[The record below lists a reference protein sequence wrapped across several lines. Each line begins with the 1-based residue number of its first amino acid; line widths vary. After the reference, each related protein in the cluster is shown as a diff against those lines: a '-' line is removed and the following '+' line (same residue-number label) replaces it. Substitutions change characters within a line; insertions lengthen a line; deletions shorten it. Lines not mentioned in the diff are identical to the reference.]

1 MPFSIK
7 LKIKMN
13 KKLIVLG
20 LLYAFGTGTNYAQ
33 TAELEVLNEVIVSDS
48 RFELKRENSGKTIV
62 KISAEELERKRGQ
75 TLSDIINSKSGI
87 TINGTNSA
95 AGQTRGTYV
104 RGGQNRQ
111 VLVLI
116 DGIALSDPSQ
126 IENNFDL
133 NLIALDQIESIEILK
148 GASSVLYGNR
158 ASSAVINIT
167 LKKASNEN
175 INASFSSF
183 FGTNNNQEDSRF
195 DIADF
200 TNSIGLN
207 GSVDKLNYMVNFNH
221 RYTDGLSAIKSK
233 TENLKSDPFS
243 KLNSNVKIGY
253 QLSDNFNIS
262 AFGSYDEYETVYD
275 ESFGFLD
282 ADYNATNVQKRVGV
296 SPTFNYNKGSITVN
310 SAYNTSER
318 EYESAYPAKFES
330 NSVIVDAFNKYKFSE
345 KLFTI
350 VGLNYVKTEM
360 DSYGIPFGGTSFAP
374 EITSDFANDEIIDP
388 YLNATYISDYGL
400 NLNAGLRLNNHSE
413 YGSHFVY
420 NVNPS
425 YVFKKDNKTYKLMS
439 SMSTAYITP
448 SLYQL
453 FAPYYGNSDLNPQE
467 DTTIEVGI
475 AFDLENKLS
484 ISALYF
490 NRKQNSFIDYVI
502 LDYVTYAGEYQ
513 NLNEDYNVKGVEVE
527 LNYNPLSNIV
537 VNANY
542 TFTERKDGDLYRVPK
557 HKVNA
562 SIDFDFKT
570 KTSASLNY
578 QFNSERISPYFN
590 DDFTANRILKFY
602 SLLNLNLNQVVI
614 KDRLKLFASISNIFN
629 KDYEELYH
637 FSTLGR
643 NYKLGFSLNF

>member
-1 MPFSIK
+1 
-7 LKIKMN
+7 MN

-20 LLYAFGTGTNYAQ
+20 LLCAFGNGINYAQ
-33 TAELEVLNEVIVSDS
+33 TIEVEVLGEVVVSDS

-62 KISAEELERKRGQ
+62 KITAKELERKKGQ
-75 TLSDIINSKSGI
+75 TLSEIINSKSGI
-87 TINGTNSA
+87 TINGTNSV

-148 GASSVLYGNR
+148 GASSALYGNR
-158 ASSAVINIT
+158 ASTAVVNIR
-167 LKKASNEN
+167 LKKASNEKLK
-175 INASFSSF
+175 ATLVSF
-183 FGTNNNQEDSRF
+183 FGTNNNQDDSRI

-207 GSVDKLNYMVNFNH
+207 GSISKLNYVANFNH
-221 RYTDGLSAIKSK
+221 RYTDGLSAIKSD

-243 KLNSNVKIGY
+243 KLNGNIKIGY
-253 QLSDNFNIS
+253 QLFDNFDLS
-262 AFGSYDEYETVYD
+262 AYGSYDEYETVYD
-275 ESFGFLD
+275 ESFGFID
-282 ADYNATNVQKRVGV
+282 ADYNAFNVQKRVGV
-296 SPTFNYNKGSITVN
+296 SPTFKYNKGDVTVN
-310 SAYNTSER
+310 AAYNTSER
-318 EYESAYPAKFES
+318 EYESTYPTKFES
-330 NSVIVDAFNKYKFSE
+330 NSIVVDAFNKYKFSE

-360 DSYGIPFGGTSFAP
+360 DSYNMPFGETNFVP
-374 EITSDFANDEIIDP
+374 EITSEIAKDEIIDP
-388 YLNATYISDYGL
+388 YLNATYISDFGL

-420 NVNPS
+420 NFNPS
-425 YVFKKDNKTYKLMS
+425 FVFKKDNKTYKLLTSIS
-439 SMSTAYITP
+439 SAYLTP

-453 FAPYYGNSDLNPQE
+453 FAPYYGNSDLKPQE
-467 DTTIEVGI
+467 DTTIEAGI
-475 AFDLENKLS
+475 AYYLDDKLS

-490 NRKQNSFIDYVI
+490 NRDQNSFIDYVI

-513 NLNEDYNVKGVEVE
+513 NLDDDYKVNGVELE
-527 LNYNPLSNIV
+527 LNYNPFYNIEFS
-537 VNANY
+537 ANY
-542 TFTERKDGDLYRVPK
+542 TFTERKNADLFRIPK

-562 SIDFDFKT
+562 SIDFDFKS
-570 KTSASLNY
+570 KTYVSLNY
-578 QFNSERISPYFN
+578 QYNSDRISPYFN
-590 DDFTANRILKFY
+590 DDFTANRSLKSY
-602 SLLNLNLNQVVI
+602 SLVNLSFNQVVI
-614 KDRLKLFASISNIFN
+614 KERLKVFASVSNLFN
-629 KDYEELYH
+629 EDYEELYH

-643 NYKLGFSLNF
+643 NYKLGLSLNF

>member
-1 MPFSIK
+1 
-7 LKIKMN
+7 MN

-20 LLYAFGTGTNYAQ
+20 LLCAFGTGTNFAQ
-33 TAELEVLNEVIVSDS
+33 TAEVEVLKEVVVSDS

-148 GASSVLYGNR
+148 GAFSVLYGNR
-158 ASSAVINIT
+158 ASTAVLNIT
-167 LKKASNEN
+167 LKKASHEKV
-175 INASFSSF
+175 NASFSSF
-183 FGTNNNQEDSRF
+183 FGTNNNQEDSRL

-221 RYTDGLSAIKSK
+221 RYTNGLSAINSE
-233 TENLKSDPFS
+233 TDNLKSDPFS

-253 QLSDNFNIS
+253 KLSDYFDIS

-296 SPTFNYNKGSITVN
+296 SPTYKYNKGSITVN
-310 SAYNTSER
+310 TAYNTSER
-318 EYESAYPAKFES
+318 EYESSYPAKFES
-330 NSVIVDAFNKYKFSE
+330 NSVIVDAFNKYKFTE
-345 KLFTI
+345 KLFAI

-360 DSYGIPFGGTSFAP
+360 DSYSVPFGGTSFAP
-374 EITSDFANDEIIDP
+374 EITSDVANDEIIDP

-400 NLNAGLRLNNHSE
+400 NLNAGVRLNNHSE
-413 YGSHFVY
+413 YGSHFVF

-425 YVFKKDNKTYKLMS
+425 YVFKQDDKTYKLMS
-439 SMSTAYITP
+439 SISTAYITP

-453 FAPYYGNSDLNPQE
+453 FAPYYGNIDLKPQE
-467 DTTIEVGI
+467 DTTIEAGI
-475 AFDLENKLS
+475 AIDLVDKLS

-490 NRKQNSFIDYVI
+490 NRKQNSYIDYVI

-513 NLNEDYNVKGVEVE
+513 NLNEDYNVNGVEVE
-527 LNYNPLSNIV
+527 LNYNPLSNV
-537 VNANY
+537 TVNANY

-562 SIDFDFKT
+562 SIDFNIKT
-570 KTSASLNY
+570 NTSASLNY

-590 DDFTANRILKFY
+590 DDFTANRILKSY

-614 KDRLKLFASISNIFN
+614 KDRLKIFAAVSNIFN
-629 KDYEELYH
+629 EDYEELYH

-643 NYKLGFSLNF
+643 NYKFGFSLNF

>member
-1 MPFSIK
+1 
-7 LKIKMN
+7 MN

-20 LLYAFGTGTNYAQ
+20 LLCAFGNGINYAQ
-33 TAELEVLNEVIVSDS
+33 TIEVEVLGEVVVSDS

-62 KISAEELERKRGQ
+62 KITAKELERKKGQ
-75 TLSDIINSKSGI
+75 TLSEIINSKSGI
-87 TINGTNSA
+87 TINGTNSV

-148 GASSVLYGNR
+148 GASSALYGNR
-158 ASSAVINIT
+158 ASTAVVNIR
-167 LKKASNEN
+167 LKKASNEKLK
-175 INASFSSF
+175 ATLVSF
-183 FGTNNNQEDSRF
+183 FGTNNNQDDSRI

-207 GSVDKLNYMVNFNH
+207 GSISKLNYVANFNH
-221 RYTDGLSAIKSK
+221 RYTDGLSAIKSD

-243 KLNSNVKIGY
+243 KLNGNIKIGY
-253 QLSDNFNIS
+253 QLFDNFDLS
-262 AFGSYDEYETVYD
+262 AYGSYDEYETVYD
-275 ESFGFLD
+275 ESFGFID
-282 ADYNATNVQKRVGV
+282 ADYNAFNVQKRVGV
-296 SPTFNYNKGSITVN
+296 SPTFKYNKGDVTVN
-310 SAYNTSER
+310 AAYNTSER
-318 EYESAYPAKFES
+318 EYESTYPTKFES
-330 NSVIVDAFNKYKFSE
+330 NSIVVDAFNKYKFSE

-360 DSYGIPFGGTSFAP
+360 DSYNMPFGETNFVP
-374 EITSDFANDEIIDP
+374 EITSEIAKDEIIDP
-388 YLNATYISDYGL
+388 YLNATYISDFGL

-420 NVNPS
+420 NFNPS
-425 YVFKKDNKTYKLMS
+425 FVFKKDNKTYKLLTSIS
-439 SMSTAYITP
+439 SAYITP

-453 FAPYYGNSDLNPQE
+453 FAPYYGNSDLKPQE
-467 DTTIEVGI
+467 DTTLEAGI
-475 AFDLENKLS
+475 AFYLYDKLS

-490 NRKQNSFIDYVI
+490 NRNQNSFIDYVI

-513 NLNEDYNVKGVEVE
+513 NLDDDYKVNGVEVE
-527 LNYNPLSNIV
+527 LNYNPFSNIEF
-537 VNANY
+537 NANY
-542 TFTERKDGDLYRVPK
+542 TFTERKNADLYRIPK

-562 SIDFDFKT
+562 SIDFDFKL
-570 KTSASLNY
+570 KTYVSLNY
-578 QFNSERISPYFN
+578 QYNSDRISPYFN
-590 DDFTANRILKFY
+590 DDFSANRILKSY
-602 SLLNLNLNQVVI
+602 SLVNLSFNQVVI
-614 KDRLKLFASISNIFN
+614 KERLKVFASVSNLFN
-629 KDYEELYH
+629 EDYEELYH

-643 NYKLGFSLNF
+643 NYKLGLSLNF